1 VEAGAT
7 VDEIETVY
15 RARGADFFRL
25 ALARTSNPEA
35 AQDAVQEGFARAIR
49 SRAGYRGDGSLEAW
63 LVRCVLNAVEDGRPR
78 NASVVELEPGAGAE
92 QLSAPTKEPDDA
104 VRAAIRALPPRQRD
118 ALFLRFYLDL
128 DYASI
133 ADVLAIEPGTVSAT
147 LHAARSNLSR
157 TLEEVP
163 Q

>member
-1 VEAGAT
+1 VESGAR
-7 VDEIETVY
+7 VEEIEAVY
-15 RARGADFFRL
+15 RSRGADFFRF
-25 ALARTSNPEA
+25 ALARTSDPEA

-49 SRAGYRGDGSLEAW
+49 SRAGYRGDGGLESW
-63 LVRCVLNAVEDGRPR
+63 IVRCVLNAVEDGRR
-78 NASVVELEPGAGAE
+78 RTAAEVEFELAGDE
-92 QLSAPTKEPDDA
+92 RSAAPAKEPDDA
-104 VRAAIRALPPRQRD
+104 IREAIRALPPRQRD

-133 ADVLAIEPGTVSAT
+133 ADVLAIELGTVSAT